1 MRVLTAA
8 WVNTLI
14 LYFTLL
20 NAEFPVRFL
29 SRIFLAILYSF
40 PIKPTETDNDKYA
53 FRCFLLRLGFIGKRT
68 PDFETLIRLSDLF
81 DVRTDYILGKS
92 NDSSSAKL
100 SDDDIE
106 QLGRWELESVYTDLM
121 KLYLSLDS
129 FGQKDVENL
138 IKSEAQLCKEQNT
151 LQDVSNMA
159 VQITIK
165 K

>member
-1 MRVLTAA
+1 M
-8 WVNTLI
+8 
-14 LYFTLL
+14 F
-20 NAEFPVRFL
+20 AERLKALRKKYGYTQV
-29 SRIFLAILYSF
+29 SLA
-40 PIKPTETDNDKYA
+40 ETIGVSKGTVA
-53 FRCFLLRLGFIGKRT
+53 MWETGKRT
-68 PDFETLIRLSDLF
+68 PDFETLIGLSDLF

-92 NDSSSAKL
+92 TDDSSAKL
-100 SDDDIE
+100 SEEETE
-106 QLGRWELESVYTDLM
+106 QLGRWELESIYTDLM

-138 IKSEAQLCKEQNT
+138 IKSEAQRCKEQNT

>member
-1 MRVLTAA
+1 MFDERLKSLRKKCGYTQVSLAE
-8 WVNTLI
+8 TLGVSKG
-14 LYFTLL
+14 TV
-20 NAEFPVRFL
+20 AMW
-29 SRIFLAILYSF
+29 
-40 PIKPTETDNDKYA
+40 ET
-53 FRCFLLRLGFIGKRT
+53 GKRT

-106 QLGRWELESVYTDLM
+106 QLGRWELESVYTDLI

-138 IKSEAQLCKEQNT
+138 IKSEAQRCKEQNT

-159 VQITIK
+159 VQISIK
-165 K
+165 NEGIDC

>member
-1 MRVLTAA
+1 MFDERL
-8 WVNTLI
+8 
-14 LYFTLL
+14 
-20 NAEFPVRFL
+20 
-29 SRIFLAILYSF
+29 
-40 PIKPTETDNDKYA
+40 K
-53 FRCFLLRLGFIGKRT
+53 LLRKKCGYTQVSLAETLGVSKGTVAMWETGKRT

-106 QLGRWELESVYTDLM
+106 QLGRWELESIYTDLM

-138 IKSEAQLCKEQNT
+138 IKSEAQRCKEQNT

>member
-1 MRVLTAA
+1 MFDERLKSLRKKCGYTQVSLAE
-8 WVNTLI
+8 TLGVSKG
-14 LYFTLL
+14 TV
-20 NAEFPVRFL
+20 AMW
-29 SRIFLAILYSF
+29 
-40 PIKPTETDNDKYA
+40 ET
-53 FRCFLLRLGFIGKRT
+53 GKRT

-138 IKSEAQLCKEQNT
+138 IKSEAQRCKEQNT

-165 K
+165 NKE

>member
-1 MRVLTAA
+1 MGGVLMFDERLKSLRKKCGYTQVSLAE
-8 WVNTLI
+8 TLGVSKG
-14 LYFTLL
+14 TV
-20 NAEFPVRFL
+20 AMW
-29 SRIFLAILYSF
+29 
-40 PIKPTETDNDKYA
+40 ET
-53 FRCFLLRLGFIGKRT
+53 GKRT

-138 IKSEAQLCKEQNT
+138 IKSEAQRCKEQNT

>member
-1 MRVLTAA
+1 MFDERLKSLRKKCGYTQVSLAE
-8 WVNTLI
+8 TLGVSKG
-14 LYFTLL
+14 TV
-20 NAEFPVRFL
+20 AMW
-29 SRIFLAILYSF
+29 
-40 PIKPTETDNDKYA
+40 ET
-53 FRCFLLRLGFIGKRT
+53 GKRT

-138 IKSEAQLCKEQNT
+138 IKSEAQRCKEQNT

-165 K
+165 KCKWQIASTLTKF

>member
-1 MRVLTAA
+1 M
-8 WVNTLI
+8 
-14 LYFTLL
+14 
-20 NAEFPVRFL
+20 
-29 SRIFLAILYSF
+29 
-40 PIKPTETDNDKYA
+40 
-53 FRCFLLRLGFIGKRT
+53 
-68 PDFETLIRLSDLF
+68 
-81 DVRTDYILGKS
+81 
-92 NDSSSAKL
+92 

-138 IKSEAQLCKEQNT
+138 IKSEAQRCKEQNT

>member
-1 MRVLTAA
+1 MGKQRIKEIRMAHGYSQRDL
-8 WVNTLI
+8 
-14 LYFTLL
+14 
-20 NAEFPVRFL
+20 AEKIGV
-29 SRIFLAILYSF
+29 SSSTVAMW
-40 PIKPTETDNDKYA
+40 ET
-53 FRCFLLRLGFIGKRT
+53 GKRT
-68 PDFETLIRLSDLF
+68 PDFDTLIRLSDLF

-138 IKSEAQLCKEQNT
+138 IKSEAQRCKEQNT

>member
-1 MRVLTAA
+1 MFDERLKSLRKKCGYTQVSLAE
-8 WVNTLI
+8 TLGVSKG
-14 LYFTLL
+14 TV
-20 NAEFPVRFL
+20 AMW
-29 SRIFLAILYSF
+29 
-40 PIKPTETDNDKYA
+40 ET
-53 FRCFLLRLGFIGKRT
+53 GKRT

-129 FGQKDVENL
+129 FWQKDVENL
-138 IKSEAQLCKEQNT
+138 IKSEAQRCKEQNT

>member
-1 MRVLTAA
+1 MFDERLKSLRKKCGYTQVSLAE
-8 WVNTLI
+8 TLGVSKG
-14 LYFTLL
+14 TV
-20 NAEFPVRFL
+20 AMW
-29 SRIFLAILYSF
+29 
-40 PIKPTETDNDKYA
+40 ET
-53 FRCFLLRLGFIGKRT
+53 GKRT

-100 SDDDIE
+100 SVDDIE

-138 IKSEAQLCKEQNT
+138 IKSEAQRCKEQNT

>member
-1 MRVLTAA
+1 MFDERLKSLRKKCGYTQVSLAE
-8 WVNTLI
+8 TLGVSKG
-14 LYFTLL
+14 TV
-20 NAEFPVRFL
+20 AMW
-29 SRIFLAILYSF
+29 
-40 PIKPTETDNDKYA
+40 ET
-53 FRCFLLRLGFIGKRT
+53 GKRT
-68 PDFETLIRLSDLF
+68 PDFDTLIRLSDLF
-81 DVRTDYILGKS
+81 DARTDYILGKS

-138 IKSEAQLCKEQNT
+138 IKSEAQRCKEQNT

>member
-1 MRVLTAA
+1 MFDERLKSLRKKCGYTQVSLAE
-8 WVNTLI
+8 TLGVSKG
-14 LYFTLL
+14 TV
-20 NAEFPVRFL
+20 AMW
-29 SRIFLAILYSF
+29 
-40 PIKPTETDNDKYA
+40 ET
-53 FRCFLLRLGFIGKRT
+53 GKRT

-100 SDDDIE
+100 SDDDKE

-138 IKSEAQLCKEQNT
+138 IKSEAQRCKEQNT

>member
-1 MRVLTAA
+1 MFDERLKSLRKKCGYTQVSLAE
-8 WVNTLI
+8 TLGVSKG
-14 LYFTLL
+14 TV
-20 NAEFPVRFL
+20 AMW
-29 SRIFLAILYSF
+29 
-40 PIKPTETDNDKYA
+40 ET
-53 FRCFLLRLGFIGKRT
+53 GKRT

-92 NDSSSAKL
+92 KDSSSAKL

-106 QLGRWELESVYTDLM
+106 QLGRWELESVYTDLI

-138 IKSEAQLCKEQNT
+138 IKSEAQRCKEQNT

>member
-1 MRVLTAA
+1 MFDERLKSLRKKCGYTQVSLAE
-8 WVNTLI
+8 TLGVSKG
-14 LYFTLL
+14 TV
-20 NAEFPVRFL
+20 AMW
-29 SRIFLAILYSF
+29 
-40 PIKPTETDNDKYA
+40 ET
-53 FRCFLLRLGFIGKRT
+53 GKRT

-92 NDSSSAKL
+92 NDSSSAQL

-106 QLGRWELESVYTDLM
+106 QLGRWELESVYTDFM

-138 IKSEAQLCKEQNT
+138 IKSEAQRCKEQNT

>member
-1 MRVLTAA
+1 MFAERLKALRKKYGYTQVSLAE
-8 WVNTLI
+8 TLGVSKG
-14 LYFTLL
+14 TV
-20 NAEFPVRFL
+20 AMW
-29 SRIFLAILYSF
+29 
-40 PIKPTETDNDKYA
+40 ET
-53 FRCFLLRLGFIGKRT
+53 GKRT
-68 PDFETLIRLSDLF
+68 PDFETLIGLSDLF

-92 NDSSSAKL
+92 TDDSSAKL
-100 SDDDIE
+100 SEEETE
-106 QLGRWELESVYTDLM
+106 QLGRLELESIYTDLM

-138 IKSEAQLCKEQNT
+138 IKSEAQRCKEQNT

>member
-1 MRVLTAA
+1 MFDERL
-8 WVNTLI
+8 
-14 LYFTLL
+14 
-20 NAEFPVRFL
+20 
-29 SRIFLAILYSF
+29 
-40 PIKPTETDNDKYA
+40 K
-53 FRCFLLRLGFIGKRT
+53 LLRKKCGYTQVSLAETLGVSKGTVAMWETGKRT

-129 FGQKDVENL
+129 FGQRDVENL
-138 IKSEAQLCKEQNT
+138 IKSEAQRCKEQNT
-151 LQDVSNMA
+151 LQDVSNMT

>member
-1 MRVLTAA
+1 MFDERLKSLRKKCGYTQVSLAE
-8 WVNTLI
+8 TLDVSKG
-14 LYFTLL
+14 TV
-20 NAEFPVRFL
+20 AMW
-29 SRIFLAILYSF
+29 
-40 PIKPTETDNDKYA
+40 ET
-53 FRCFLLRLGFIGKRT
+53 GKRT

-81 DVRTDYILGKS
+81 DARTDYILGKS

-138 IKSEAQLCKEQNT
+138 IKSEAQRCKEQNT

>member
-1 MRVLTAA
+1 MFDERLKSLRKKCGYTQVSLAE
-8 WVNTLI
+8 TLDVSKG
-14 LYFTLL
+14 TV
-20 NAEFPVRFL
+20 AMW
-29 SRIFLAILYSF
+29 
-40 PIKPTETDNDKYA
+40 ET
-53 FRCFLLRLGFIGKRT
+53 GKRT

-106 QLGRWELESVYTDLM
+106 QLGRWELESVYTDLI

-138 IKSEAQLCKEQNT
+138 IKSEAQRCKEQNT

>member
-1 MRVLTAA
+1 MFDERLKSLRKKCGYTQVSLAE
-8 WVNTLI
+8 TLGVSKG
-14 LYFTLL
+14 TV
-20 NAEFPVRFL
+20 AMW
-29 SRIFLAILYSF
+29 
-40 PIKPTETDNDKYA
+40 ET
-53 FRCFLLRLGFIGKRT
+53 GKRT

-106 QLGRWELESVYTDLM
+106 QLVRWELESVYTDLM

-138 IKSEAQLCKEQNT
+138 IKSEAQRCKEQNT

>member
-1 MRVLTAA
+1 MFDERLKSLRKKCGYTQVSLAE
-8 WVNTLI
+8 TLGVSKG
-14 LYFTLL
+14 TV
-20 NAEFPVRFL
+20 AMW
-29 SRIFLAILYSF
+29 
-40 PIKPTETDNDKYA
+40 ET
-53 FRCFLLRLGFIGKRT
+53 GKRT
-68 PDFETLIRLSDLF
+68 PDFDTLIRLSDLF

-121 KLYLSLDS
+121 ELYLSLDS

-138 IKSEAQLCKEQNT
+138 IKSEAQRCKEQNT

>member
-1 MRVLTAA
+1 MFDERLKSLRKKCGYTQVSLAE
-8 WVNTLI
+8 TLGVSKG
-14 LYFTLL
+14 TV
-20 NAEFPVRFL
+20 AMW
-29 SRIFLAILYSF
+29 
-40 PIKPTETDNDKYA
+40 ET
-53 FRCFLLRLGFIGKRT
+53 GKRT

-100 SDDDIE
+100 SDDDVE
-106 QLGRWELESVYTDLM
+106 QLERWELESVYTDLM

-138 IKSEAQLCKEQNT
+138 IKSEAQRCKEQNT

>member
-1 MRVLTAA
+1 MFDERLKSLRKKCGYTQVSLAK
-8 WVNTLI
+8 TLGVSKG
-14 LYFTLL
+14 TV
-20 NAEFPVRFL
+20 AMW
-29 SRIFLAILYSF
+29 
-40 PIKPTETDNDKYA
+40 ET
-53 FRCFLLRLGFIGKRT
+53 GKRT

-138 IKSEAQLCKEQNT
+138 IKSEAQRCKEQNT

>member
-1 MRVLTAA
+1 MLCSLLCPVYTQVSLAE
-8 WVNTLI
+8 TLGVSKG
-14 LYFTLL
+14 TV
-20 NAEFPVRFL
+20 AMW
-29 SRIFLAILYSF
+29 
-40 PIKPTETDNDKYA
+40 ET
-53 FRCFLLRLGFIGKRT
+53 GKRT

-100 SDDDIE
+100 SDDIE
-106 QLGRWELESVYTDLM
+106 QLERWELESVYTDLM
-121 KLYLSLDS
+121 KLYIFLDS

-138 IKSEAQLCKEQNT
+138 IKSEAQRCKEQNT

>member
-1 MRVLTAA
+1 MFDERLKSLRKKCGYTQVSLAE
-8 WVNTLI
+8 TLGVSKG
-14 LYFTLL
+14 TV
-20 NAEFPVRFL
+20 AMW
-29 SRIFLAILYSF
+29 
-40 PIKPTETDNDKYA
+40 ET
-53 FRCFLLRLGFIGKRT
+53 GKRT

-81 DVRTDYILGKS
+81 DVRPDYILGKS

-138 IKSEAQLCKEQNT
+138 IKSEAQRCKEQNT

>member
-1 MRVLTAA
+1 MFDERL
-8 WVNTLI
+8 
-14 LYFTLL
+14 
-20 NAEFPVRFL
+20 
-29 SRIFLAILYSF
+29 
-40 PIKPTETDNDKYA
+40 K
-53 FRCFLLRLGFIGKRT
+53 LLRKKCGYTQVSLAETLGVSKGTVAMWETGKRT

-138 IKSEAQLCKEQNT
+138 IKSEAQRCKEQNT
-151 LQDVSNMA
+151 LQDVSNIA

>member
-1 MRVLTAA
+1 MFDERLNSLRKKCGYTQVSLA
-8 WVNTLI
+8 VTLGVSKG
-14 LYFTLL
+14 TV
-20 NAEFPVRFL
+20 AMW
-29 SRIFLAILYSF
+29 
-40 PIKPTETDNDKYA
+40 ET
-53 FRCFLLRLGFIGKRT
+53 GKRT

-138 IKSEAQLCKEQNT
+138 IKSEAQRCKEQNT

>member
-1 MRVLTAA
+1 MFDERLKSLRKKCGYTQVSLAE
-8 WVNTLI
+8 TLGVSKG
-14 LYFTLL
+14 TV
-20 NAEFPVRFL
+20 AMW
-29 SRIFLAILYSF
+29 
-40 PIKPTETDNDKYA
+40 ET
-53 FRCFLLRLGFIGKRT
+53 GKRT

-106 QLGRWELESVYTDLM
+106 QLGRWALESVYTDLM

-138 IKSEAQLCKEQNT
+138 IKSEAQRCKEQNT

>member
-1 MRVLTAA
+1 MFDERL
-8 WVNTLI
+8 
-14 LYFTLL
+14 
-20 NAEFPVRFL
+20 R
-29 SRIFLAILYSF
+29 
-40 PIKPTETDNDKYA
+40 
-53 FRCFLLRLGFIGKRT
+53 LLRKKHGYTQVSLAETLGVSKGTVAMWETGKRT

-92 NDSSSAKL
+92 NDASSAKL

-106 QLGRWELESVYTDLM
+106 QLGRWELESVYIDLM

-129 FGQKDVENL
+129 FGQKDVETL
-138 IKSEAQLCKEQNT
+138 IKSEAQRCKEQNT
-151 LQDVSNMA
+151 LQDVSNMN

>member
-1 MRVLTAA
+1 MFDERLKSLRKKCGYTQVSLAE
-8 WVNTLI
+8 TLGVSKG
-14 LYFTLL
+14 TV
-20 NAEFPVRFL
+20 AMW
-29 SRIFLAILYSF
+29 
-40 PIKPTETDNDKYA
+40 ET
-53 FRCFLLRLGFIGKRT
+53 GKRT

-106 QLGRWELESVYTDLM
+106 QLGRWELEAVYTDLM

-138 IKSEAQLCKEQNT
+138 IKSEAQRCKEQNT

>member
-1 MRVLTAA
+1 MFDEHLKSLRKKCGYTQVSLAE
-8 WVNTLI
+8 TLGVSKG
-14 LYFTLL
+14 TV
-20 NAEFPVRFL
+20 AMW
-29 SRIFLAILYSF
+29 
-40 PIKPTETDNDKYA
+40 ET
-53 FRCFLLRLGFIGKRT
+53 GKRT

-106 QLGRWELESVYTDLM
+106 QLGRWELESVYIDLM

-138 IKSEAQLCKEQNT
+138 IKSEAQRCKEQNT